1 MIPKNVHVFLK
12 GQAKKSYLALQRRH
26 DKEAQSLLRSIDR
39 LQARLRE
46 NPQYGQPVPRRLY
59 PKSLAALGI
68 QNLYRAE
75 LAQYWCALYTIEGD
89 EVGIYLFILTIA
101 DHKTYDRMFG
111 YA

>member
-1 MIPKNVHVFLK
+1 MMLKNIRVFLK
-12 GQAKKSYLALQRRH
+12 GQAKESYLVLQRRH
-26 DKEAQSLLRSIDR
+26 DKEARSLLRSIDR
-39 LQARLRE
+39 LLERLRE

-75 LAQYWCALYTIEGD
+75 LAQYWRALYTIEGD
-89 EVGIYLFILTIA
+89 EVGIYLFILAIT

-111 YA
+111 Y